1 MKLPKLTKRFIQNEL
16 YKFCAGREIQIII
29 GQYSPKSKWYP
40 HDIIKV
46 AIHACLE
53 QSSIEDLS
61 STPETPSPDRV
72 HDRFSELQLQQV
84 EQLLNHWLQ
93 DVGSRLYFHK
103 NTKITVS
110 IDLYQQPYYGDPTP
124 DWVTTMK
131 RKKGTNYAISFLIIS
146 VSTGKIR
153 FPIAVRLMTRQLMS
167 AKPAVVGE
175 LLDKLRLWLPI
186 TRVLLDRGFC
196 SEEMKCEL
204 EQRGLKYVMAAIRRS
219 GVKKAYREIVA
230 CSQELA
236 AEAGINVKDRLA
248 LGRWV
253 RSQGLDTFQ
262 VTGVRLN
269 KQASPSTLVAVWVRH
284 KTHNRDPKKRRIYSL
299 FLYLTNCQLSPRYI
313 VRLYGKRWIV
323 ETDIRCMGEFKAVT
337 NSTSPQLRLFFQGL
351 TMLFDSL
358 WVVFSTLVQRHQNQ
372 KITAVTKET
381 QWLIK
386 QADQL
391 VCIARW
397 FKRWLRDDIF
407 PEMFFRGG
415 DA

>member
-1 MKLPKLTKRFIQNEL
+1 MKIPKLTKKFIQNEL
-16 YKFCAGREIQIII
+16 YKFCSGSEVQTII
-29 GQYSPKSKWYP
+29 GQYSPKSKWQP
-40 HDIIKV
+40 HDIIRI

-53 QSSIEDLS
+53 RTSIEDICS
-61 STPETPSPDRV
+61 MNEGPSADRV
-72 HDRFSELQLQQV
+72 HDRFSELLLRQL

-93 DVGSRLYFHK
+93 DVGSRLRFHN
-103 NTKITVS
+103 NTHITVA

-131 RKKGTNYAISFLIIS
+131 RKQGTNYAISFLIIS
-146 VSTGKIR
+146 ISTGKIR
-153 FPIAVRLMTRQLMS
+153 LPVAVRLMTKQLMS

-175 LLDKLRLWLPI
+175 LLDELRLWLPI
-186 TRVLLDRGFC
+186 TRVLVDRGFC
-196 SEEMKCEL
+196 SEEMKWEL
-204 EQRGLKYVMAAIRRS
+204 EQRGLQYVMAAIRRS
-219 GVKKAYREIVA
+219 GVKKAYQEVLS
-230 CSQELA
+230 CCQELA
-236 AEAGINVKDRLA
+236 TQAGINLEDRLA

-262 VTGVRLN
+262 VTGVRL
-269 KQASPSTLVAVWVRH
+269 KKHASLSTLVAVWVRH
-284 KTHNRDPKKRRIYSL
+284 KTHHRDPKRRRTYSL
-299 FLYLTNCQLSPRYI
+299 FLYLTNCPLSPRYI

-337 NSTSPQLRLFFQGL
+337 NSPSPQLRLFFQGL
-351 TMLFDSL
+351 TMLFDSM
-358 WVVFSTLVQRHQNQ
+358 WVVFSTLVQRNQNQ
-372 KITAVTKET
+372 TVTTVTEET

-407 PEMFFRGG
+407 PEMLFRGG